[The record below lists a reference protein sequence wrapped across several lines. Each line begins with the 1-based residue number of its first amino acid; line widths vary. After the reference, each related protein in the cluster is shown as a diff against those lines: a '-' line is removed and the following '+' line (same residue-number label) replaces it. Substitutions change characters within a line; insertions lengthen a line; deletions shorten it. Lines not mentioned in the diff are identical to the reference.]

1 LTSPLRKS
9 SLSNNQEFFPL
20 FEKMEIDPMLNLGAS
35 RHCRLLKQTTIAF
48 AFASMV
54 SGPFSLVALSASRA
68 AEVGVIDK
76 EIKVGILGSLT
87 GPAAIFGT
95 GNLAG
100 ATIAFEE
107 INAAG
112 GVNGRKLEWISLDDE
127 SSPPKAIAAYK
138 RLVDQEK
145 VFAIFGPAASAVGQA
160 LVPTLNASTTPT
172 FVSIFSTPAVTEPP
186 IPMLFRT
193 GVMNDRQQGSAIAD
207 YVIDSLGAKKIALVS
222 QSDEYGKRGGEA
234 VVAQLADRKIALV
247 SNEVFNISDTDFTA
261 QISRTIQAAP
271 DVLIV
276 YGYPNPSA
284 IITRQAKQLGL
295 KAKIMGANSA
305 GSRKYPE
312 IVGEAA
318 AGTQNILA
326 LKVLPEGD
334 DPAAVKFRTSFEKRF
349 PDLARQGRPDIGDV
363 LGYGGAL
370 VFIEGMKRAGPEL
383 TQIGFVKAL
392 ESLKGFETGLTLPT
406 TFSATEREGN
416 QSAKIVEIQSDLTR
430 KLLPVVVQAK
440 GEKPK

>member
-1 LTSPLRKS
+1 
-9 SLSNNQEFFPL
+9 
-20 FEKMEIDPMLNLGAS
+20 MLDLDAS
-35 RHCRLLKQTTIAF
+35 RCYRLLKQTMIASSV
-48 AFASMV
+48 ALMV
-54 SGPFSLVALSASRA
+54 SVPFSLVPFSASSA
-68 AEVGVIDK
+68 AEVGVTDK
-76 EIKVGILGSLT
+76 EIKIGILGSLT
-87 GPAAIFGT
+87 GPAAVFGT

-112 GVNGRKLEWISLDDE
+112 GVNGRKLEWVSLDDE
-127 SSPPKAIAAYK
+127 FSPPKAIAAYK

-160 LVPTLNASTTPT
+160 LVPTLNASKTPT

-207 YVIDSLGAKKIALVS
+207 YVVDSLGAKKIALVS

-234 VVAQLADRKIALV
+234 VVARLAERKIALV

-318 AGTQNILA
+318 AGTQNILS

-334 DPAAVKFRTSFEKRF
+334 DPAAVKLRTTFEKRF

-370 VFIEGMKRAGPEL
+370 VFLEGLKRAGPEL
-383 TQIGFVKAL
+383 TQTGFVKAL

-430 KLLPVVVQAK
+430 KLLPVLVQAK

>member
-1 LTSPLRKS
+1 
-9 SLSNNQEFFPL
+9 
-20 FEKMEIDPMLNLGAS
+20 MLNLDAS
-35 RHCRLLKQTTIAF
+35 RRCRLLKQTTIAF

-54 SGPFSLVALSASRA
+54 SMPFSLIAPSASRA
-68 AEVGVIDK
+68 SEVGVTDK
-76 EIKVGILGSLT
+76 GIKIGILGSLT

-160 LVPTLNASTTPT
+160 LVPTLNVSTTPT

-207 YVIDSLGAKKIALVS
+207 YVVDSLGAKKIALVS

-234 VVAQLADRKIALV
+234 VVGRLAERKITLA

-326 LKVLPEGD
+326 LKILPEGD
-334 DPAAVKFRTSFEKRF
+334 DPAAVRFRTTFEKRF

-370 VFIEGMKRAGPEL
+370 VFLEGLKSAGPEL
-383 TQIGFVKAL
+383 TQTGFVKAL

-416 QSAKIVEIQSDLTR
+416 QSAKIVEIQNDLTR

-440 GEKPK
+440 GGKPK

>member
-1 LTSPLRKS
+1 
-9 SLSNNQEFFPL
+9 
-20 FEKMEIDPMLNLGAS
+20 MLNLNAS
-35 RHCRLLKQTTIAF
+35 RFCGPLKQAAIA
-48 AFASMV
+48 SV
-54 SGPFSLVALSASRA
+54 VALSVSVPLSLVSVAPSGA
-68 AEVGVIDK
+68 AEAGVTDK

-107 INAAG
+107 ANAAG
-112 GVNGRKLEWISLDDE
+112 GVNGRKLAWISLDDE

-145 VFAIFGPAASAVGQA
+145 VFAVFGPASSAVGQA
-160 LVPTLNASTTPT
+160 LVPTFNASTTPT

-193 GVMNDRQQGSAIAD
+193 GVMNDREQGAAIAD
-207 YVIDSLGAKKIALVS
+207 YVVDHLGAKKIALVS

-234 VVAQLADRKIALV
+234 VVARLAERKIALV

-284 IITRQAKQLGL
+284 ILTRQAKQLGL
-295 KAKIMGANSA
+295 KAKIMGANSV

-334 DPAAVKFRTSFEKRF
+334 DPAAVKFRATFEKRF
-349 PDLARQGRPDIGDV
+349 PDLARQGRPDLGDV

-370 VFIEGMKRAGPEL
+370 VFIEGLKRAGPEL
-383 TQIGFVKAL
+383 SQTGFVKAL
-392 ESLKGFETGLTLPT
+392 ESLKDFDTGLILPT
-406 TFSATEREGN
+406 TFSPTDREGN
-416 QSAKIVEIQSDLTR
+416 HSAKIVEVQSDLTR

-440 GEKPK
+440 GDKPK

>member
-1 LTSPLRKS
+1 
-9 SLSNNQEFFPL
+9 
-20 FEKMEIDPMLNLGAS
+20 MLNLDVPNG
-35 RHCRLLKQTTIAF
+35 CRLLKQTTIAA
-48 AFASMV
+48 AFALMV
-54 SGPFSLVALSASRA
+54 SVPLSLVSFSPSRA
-68 AEVGVIDK
+68 AEVGVTDK
-76 EIKVGILGSLT
+76 EIKIGILGSLT

-160 LVPTLNASTTPT
+160 LVPILNASTTPT

-207 YVIDSLGAKKIALVS
+207 YVVDNLGAKKIALVS

-234 VVAQLADRKIALV
+234 VVARLADRKMSLV

-261 QISRTIQAAP
+261 QISRTLQTDP

-318 AGTQNILA
+318 AGTQNVLA

-334 DPAAVKFRTSFEKRF
+334 DPAAVKFRATFEKRF
-349 PDLARQGRPDIGDV
+349 PDLARQGRPDMGDV

-370 VFIEGMKRAGPEL
+370 VFLEGLKRAGPQL
-383 TQIGFVKAL
+383 TQTGFVKAL
-392 ESLKGFETGLTLPT
+392 ETLKGFETGLTLPT

>member
-1 LTSPLRKS
+1 LTRPLPKS
-9 SLSNNQEFFPL
+9 SLFNNQEFFPL
-20 FEKMEIDPMLNLGAS
+20 FEKMEIDPMLNLDAF
-35 RHCRLLKQTTIAF
+35 RRCRLLKQTMIASAF
-48 AFASMV
+48 ALAV
-54 SGPFSLVALSASRA
+54 PFSFVPFSAARA
-68 AEVGVIDK
+68 AEVGVTDK
-76 EIKVGILGSLT
+76 DIKVGILGSLT

-112 GVNGRKLEWISLDDE
+112 GVNGRKIEWISLDDE

-145 VFAIFGPAASAVGQA
+145 VFAVFGPASSAVGQA
-160 LVPTLNASTTPT
+160 LVPTFKASTTPT

-207 YVIDSLGAKKIALVS
+207 YVVDSLGAKKIALVS

-234 VVAQLADRKIALV
+234 VVARLAERKMALV

-305 GSRKYPE
+305 GSRKYPQ

-318 AGTQNILA
+318 AGTQNILT

-334 DPAAVKFRTSFEKRF
+334 DPAAVKFRTTFETRF
-349 PDLARQGRPDIGDV
+349 PDLARQGRPDLGDV

-370 VFIEGMKRAGPEL
+370 VFLEGLKRAGPQL
-383 TQIGFVKAL
+383 TQAGFVKAL

-416 QSAKIVEIQSDLTR
+416 QSARIVEIQSDLTR

>member
-1 LTSPLRKS
+1 
-9 SLSNNQEFFPL
+9 
-20 FEKMEIDPMLNLGAS
+20 MLDLDAS
-35 RHCRLLKQTTIAF
+35 RCCRLLKKTTIAF
-48 AFASMV
+48 AFALMV
-54 SGPFSLVALSASRA
+54 SVPLSLVVISASHA
-68 AEVGVIDK
+68 ADAGVTDK
-76 EIKVGILGSLT
+76 EIKIGILGSLT

-112 GVNGRKLEWISLDDE
+112 GVNGRKIEWISLDDE

-145 VFAIFGPAASAVGQA
+145 VFAVFGPAASAVGQA
-160 LVPTLNASTTPT
+160 MVPTLNASTTPT

-207 YVIDSLGAKKIALVS
+207 YVVDSLGAKKIAIVS

-234 VVAQLADRKIALV
+234 VVTRLAERKMAPV

-334 DPAAVKFRTSFEKRF
+334 DPAAVKFRTTFEKRF

-370 VFIEGMKRAGPEL
+370 VFVEGLKRAGSGL
-383 TQIGFVKAL
+383 TQTGFVKAL

-416 QSAKIVEIQSDLTR
+416 QSAKIVEIQGDLTR